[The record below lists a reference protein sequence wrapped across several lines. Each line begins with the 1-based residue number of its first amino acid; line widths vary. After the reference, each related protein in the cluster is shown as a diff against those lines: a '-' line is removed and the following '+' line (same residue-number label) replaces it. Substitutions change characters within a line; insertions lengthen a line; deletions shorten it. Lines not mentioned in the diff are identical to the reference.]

1 MASLGSGEG
10 KMNQDK
16 NPPSHTKRA
25 AKEIAQFRN
34 NIIPELARI
43 GVEKLTIHYSG
54 SGDEGLIDGI
64 DVEPAEIG
72 LPQELS
78 EQINTLAE
86 DFLYAEHG
94 SWGDGDGATG
104 TVVVLPFSG
113 KVVNE
118 HGWYFT
124 DIEYETREF

>member
-1 MASLGSGEG
+1 
-10 KMNQDK
+10 MNQDE
-16 NPPSHTKRA
+16 NLPSHEKRA
-25 AKEIAQFRN
+25 ATEIAKFRAN
-34 NIIPELARI
+34 VIPELARI

-54 SGDEGLIDGI
+54 SGDEGFIEGT
-64 DVEPAEIG
+64 DVEPTEIG
-72 LPQELS
+72 LPRELS

-86 DFLYAEHG
+86 DFLYAAYG

-104 TVVVLPFSG
+104 TIVVYPVSG

-124 DIEYETREF
+124 DVEYETREF